1 MVRHLS
7 LSWYFAAAVALG
19 AGTGIAHSL
28 GYQFDA
34 PLWVGVI
41 MLVFGMPFAIWWWK
55 RADEAVREAHKWAWF
70 WGGGFGLL
78 AGLALGMADARLKLG
93 WLGPLFSHYAG
104 TPLSAF
110 EGGMLF
116 LMLTT
121 ATGYMIAWAIWWK
134 RHQ

>member
-1 MVRHLS
+1 MVRHVS
-7 LSWYFAAAVALG
+7 LGWYFASAVALG
-19 AGTGIAHSL
+19 TGIGIAHAL

-41 MLVFGMPFAIWWWK
+41 MLVFGLPFAVWWWK

-70 WGGGFGLL
+70 WGGSIGFL
-78 AGLALGMADARLKLG
+78 AGIALGMADVRLKLG
-93 WLGPLFSHYAG
+93 WLVPLFSDYAG
-104 TPLSAF
+104 TPLTAF

-121 ATGYMIAWAIWWK
+121 TLGYLIAWAIWWK